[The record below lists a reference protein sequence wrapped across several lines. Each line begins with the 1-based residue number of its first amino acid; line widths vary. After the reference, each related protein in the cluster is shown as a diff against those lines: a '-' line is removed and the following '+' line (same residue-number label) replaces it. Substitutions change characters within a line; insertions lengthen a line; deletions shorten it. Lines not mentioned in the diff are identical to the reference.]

1 MARLNEK
8 YRQEVV
14 AGLTEEFGYTNPFQT
29 PRLVKISVNIG
40 VGDATQNIKLLESSQ
55 KELSLIVGQHAVT
68 ARARKS
74 IAAFKLREGL
84 PIGAFVTLRRDRM
97 WEFFDRLVNVAL
109 PRVRD
114 FRGVNPKAF
123 DGQGNY
129 NLGLKE
135 HIIFPEIRVEATD
148 RIKGM
153 NIAIVTTARTDAE
166 GYSLLKRLGMPF
178 RQ

>member
-1 MARLNEK
+1 MTRLNDK

-14 AGLTEEFGYTNPFQT
+14 PGLTEEFGYENPFQV
-29 PRLVKISVNIG
+29 PRIVKVSVNIG
-40 VGDATQNIKLLESSQ
+40 VGDATQNIKLLESAQ
-55 KELSLIVGQHAVT
+55 KELSMITGQHAVL
-68 ARARKS
+68 ARAKKS

-84 PIGAFVTLRRDRM
+84 PIGAFVTLRRERM
-97 WEFFDRLVNVAL
+97 WEFLDRLFNVAL

-114 FRGVNPKAF
+114 FRGVSPKAF

-153 NIAIVTTARTDAE
+153 NIAIVTTSRTDAE
-166 GYSLLKRLGMPF
+166 AHSLLKRLGMPF